1 LRVTAATDFS
11 RERRLTGKDGAG
23 AQDIQPCVPSGSAYV
38 LPWLAAGTGVLAFDD
53 EDAEMKTRI
62 ARSCGFSVILL
73 ASSMTIALA
82 DNLKDV
88 EITGE
93 FPLQRCM
100 ETVSLVDSCIGSD
113 CNQYFPLIVDRVWEL
128 DNAGCGD
135 CDEAEAVTVSILPDT
150 ETVGGQMTRVME
162 ERETVE
168 GEIAE
173 LSRNFLNQCPN
184 TQDVYYWGEDV
195 CVAEDSDSALDEP
208 PFANH
213 FDCEEIGMAFGE
225 GAWRAGID
233 GAEPGIL
240 FPGGAFLLGARYFQ
254 ELAENALDWATNE
267 EMGLTADDPAGGNF
281 EDCVLVLDRNL
292 LEDPRSKEAG
302 DEKVYC
308 PNIGMV
314 QDEELELTS
323 CTDPG
328 GVCAQ

>member
-1 LRVTAATDFS
+1 
-11 RERRLTGKDGAG
+11 
-23 AQDIQPCVPSGSAYV
+23 
-38 LPWLAAGTGVLAFDD
+38 
-53 EDAEMKTRI
+53 MKTKI
-62 ARSCGFSVILL
+62 GYSSGFFLIVS
-73 ASSMTIALA
+73 ASTMTVALA
-82 DNLKDV
+82 DNLKDIK
-88 EITGE
+88 ITDE
-93 FPLQRCM
+93 FPLQRCID
-100 ETVSLVDSCIGSD
+100 TVALVTSCVDSD

-128 DNAGCGD
+128 DNADCDD

-150 ETVGGQMTRVME
+150 EMVGGQMTRVME
-162 ERETVE
+162 ELETVE
-168 GEIAE
+168 GEIDE

-195 CVAEDSDSALDEP
+195 CVTEDSDSALDEP
-208 PFANH
+208 PFENH
-213 FDCEEIGMAFGE
+213 FDCEGIGMAFGE

-233 GAEPGIL
+233 GAQPGLL

-254 ELAENALDWATNE
+254 EQASDALDWATNE
-267 EMGLTADDPAGGNF
+267 EMGLTVDNPANGVF

-292 LEDPRSKEAG
+292 LEDPKSKEAP